1 MIGKKE
7 WEFSSK
13 IKDFF
18 KESSITISRQKVW
31 KSIHQEYTKANLS
44 MRKETDT
51 VNSNGSMESITSE
64 NGKTG
69 NDMEAECGQ
78 IPREIVTTA
87 SG

>member
-1 MIGKKE
+1 
-7 WEFSSK
+7 
-13 IKDFF
+13 
-18 KESSITISRQKVW
+18 
-31 KSIHQEYTKANLS
+31 

-69 NDMEAECGQ
+69 IDMEAECGQ
-78 IPREIVTTA
+78 IPMEIVTTA